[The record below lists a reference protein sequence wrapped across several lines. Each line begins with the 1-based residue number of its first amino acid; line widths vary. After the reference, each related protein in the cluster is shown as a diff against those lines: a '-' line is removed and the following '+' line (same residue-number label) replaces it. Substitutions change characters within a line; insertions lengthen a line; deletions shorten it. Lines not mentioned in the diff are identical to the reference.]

1 MSEIGDKDAM
11 NVTQCASYCWFAF
24 TLCLVAT
31 PAAVAD
37 TSETGRLVEQ
47 ANQCR
52 ELTERLERLS
62 CFDRVFETPMQAAV
76 GHAVFNTSPSWQRA
90 SAAAKR
96 LSADQTMVLTE
107 EGDGEL
113 GNAWIT
119 LQATNEE
126 SRFTQQGKPL
136 LLLSCIDNLSRV
148 ELALPSEIPD
158 ARVKISLA
166 SGTTRYWRSDDSG
179 MLLSSGRGMPAIEV
193 MKDMTRDSRA
203 WLRSNSKSVDGL
215 MFDTSHLSEL
225 LPALKRRCGW

>member
-1 MSEIGDKDAM
+1 MNLTRSVSYHLLALTFCMATGQVIAGDTDR
-11 NVTQCASYCWFAF
+11 
-24 TLCLVAT
+24 
-31 PAAVAD
+31 
-37 TSETGRLVEQ
+37 SETIRLVEK

-52 ELTERLERLS
+52 ELTERLDRLS
-62 CFDRVFETPMQAAV
+62 CFDRVFETPVQEAV
-76 GHAVFNTSPSWQRA
+76 EQVLLNTSPSWKRA
-90 SAAAKR
+90 EEAAKQF
-96 LSADQTMVLTE
+96 SDDQNMVLTE
-107 EGDGEL
+107 EGEGERS
-113 GNAWIT
+113 NAWIT

-126 SRFTQQGKPL
+126 SRFDQKGKPL

-166 SGTTRYWRSDDSG
+166 RGTTRYWRSDDSG

-215 MFDTSHLSEL
+215 MFDTSRLSEL
-225 LPALKRRCGW
+225 LPALKLRCGW